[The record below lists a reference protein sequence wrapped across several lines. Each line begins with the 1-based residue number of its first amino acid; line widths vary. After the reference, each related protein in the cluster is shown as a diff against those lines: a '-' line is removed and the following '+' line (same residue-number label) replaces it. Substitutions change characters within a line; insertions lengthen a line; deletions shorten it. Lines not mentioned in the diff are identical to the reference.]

1 MLSSEKREPNKFI
14 VSKIKM
20 KQVCFITLALLSF
33 FPSLVFVL
41 MFLFLLGFLFRDAG
55 IRYIFFFGSLLFLT
69 LISMMLQEDYFY
81 KGPIISFLF
90 LLPFLLSFILL
101 KDKSRSEYFLLFLKV
116 HIFIS
121 LIQIPL
127 QLIQFISVYGFE
139 FGLVLSNS
147 SAGDIGFGSL
157 YNSFVLADKQILSMF
172 FLISLKDHFSVL
184 YVRLGLLALFFSFL
198 FIGAN
203 TTTLV
208 LLLSVI
214 IYYLILT
221 NLKLYK
227 LKYMWKRVLTVSALL
242 LAFFVVNKFFFT
254 SQYQHVI
261 GGINKVIENIS
272 NIGKVKAYGTIA
284 EIYSDNP
291 EYLFCGLG
299 SGYYSS
305 RVSFILS
312 GEYLWQGEHAL
323 LGLQHNRRFDHYLRP
338 LWNDN
343 IRFNNNINGTIFQP
357 FSGIVT
363 IFSEYGLIVLLAF
376 IAAMVNLYMRIPI
389 DLGRIFIIF
398 SFGMMFIDNFLEYPR
413 ILTPAIV
420 YILYLLNQS
429 KGDANMKFIQ
439 V

>member
-1 MLSSEKREPNKFI
+1 
-14 VSKIKM
+14 
-20 KQVCFITLALLSF
+20 
-33 FPSLVFVL
+33 
-41 MFLFLLGFLFRDAG
+41 
-55 IRYIFFFGSLLFLT
+55 
-69 LISMMLQEDYFY
+69 
-81 KGPIISFLF
+81 
-90 LLPFLLSFILL
+90 
-101 KDKSRSEYFLLFLKV
+101 
-116 HIFIS
+116 
-121 LIQIPL
+121 
-127 QLIQFISVYGFE
+127 
-139 FGLVLSNS
+139 
-147 SAGDIGFGSL
+147 
-157 YNSFVLADKQILSMF
+157 
-172 FLISLKDHFSVL
+172 
-184 YVRLGLLALFFSFL
+184 
-198 FIGAN
+198 
-203 TTTLV
+203 
-208 LLLSVI
+208 
-214 IYYLILT
+214 
-221 NLKLYK
+221 
-227 LKYMWKRVLTVSALL
+227 MWKRVLTVSALL